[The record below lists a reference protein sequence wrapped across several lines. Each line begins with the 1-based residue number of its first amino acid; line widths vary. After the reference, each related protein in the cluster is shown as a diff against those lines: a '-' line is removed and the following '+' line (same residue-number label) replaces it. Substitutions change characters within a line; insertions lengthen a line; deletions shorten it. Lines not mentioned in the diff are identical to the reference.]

1 MSTTTQTGGKEM
13 TTATKLTTRS
23 GWWEFSKAIAAGED
37 FDTSGA
43 LKGRNGY
50 AQSIGQLPKSE
61 SATLGEAD
69 YVIYSYSTPIAWR
82 TQGQWHTPNV
92 KYSVTTSRHQS
103 KIFTAID
110 QLLQFA

>member
-1 MSTTTQTGGKEM
+1 MSTKVR
-13 TTATKLTTRS
+13 LTTRS
-23 GWWEFSKAIAAGED
+23 AWWDFAKAIAAGQD

-43 LKGRNGY
+43 LKGR
-50 AQSIGQLPKSE
+50 S
-61 SATLGEAD
+61 GEAPWSWGRLDYDHRASVKDAD
-69 YVIYSYSTPIAWR
+69 YVIYSYQTPIAWR

-110 QLLQFA
+110 QLLQFT